1 MFYFCRLF
9 EKIYRTIMNKNF
21 FQKKC
26 SDNQKVINTL
36 EKLNSGLLI
45 IGEFYISQPFEDF
58 F

>member
-1 MFYFCRLF
+1 
-9 EKIYRTIMNKNF
+9 MNKNF